1 MNFNVETKT
10 STFDQGAAFRSH
22 VQQTEDI
29 LSHYEQK
36 SSDFLGSGA
45 IVGLNAN
52 EIPNIKESIRTMCDN
67 ITTELNKIQTDADR
81 EVAFKGEGVKNA
93 LQEYIN
99 KVTESCDNLIS
110 TMKAFNDK
118 LTDVE
123 RQWKAAVDSMS
134 DTISSNAG
142 QYATGTQYTEQLQ

>member
-36 SSDFLGSGA
+36 DFVGSGE
-45 IVGLNAN
+45 IIGLNAN

-67 ITTELNKIQTDADR
+67 ISAELNKIQTDADS
-81 EVAFKGEGVKNA
+81 EVAFKGEGVKTA
-93 LQEYIN
+93 LQEYIT

-123 RQWKAAVDSMS
+123 NQWKAAVGSMT
-134 DTISSNAG
+134 DTISTSAG